1 MSRTTLQN
9 ILIHIGMYS
18 IILKMLF
25 DSVLIVAL
33 IVFCGLGLLTSGM
46 KFDGFL
52 KIRYVT
58 LFIILVFSA
67 ALFNATFVIFD
78 LIHSISYLI
87 ITASV
92 SIIAYFLANLPTRE
106 KAAFFNYL
114 LMFYLVLVFSSYFID
129 PSGFRYG
136 NFFDFG
142 SVNLVTAILF
152 FIASVNFFVTRNVSL
167 LIVSIISMAFFGIL
181 GDSRSALFLVLM
193 LISLGMV
200 VTYRKFKKRSTRYLA
215 LLAFILL
222 VTISTFS
229 MISQFMEVMSDSR
242 LYNFGLQSVRFVMWA
257 EWYERLDFESVFLG
271 IDLMQLPMLAL
282 YNGNPHNSLIYAH
295 SRYGFSAIL
304 LFLFVIYYMI
314 RFIRYDIVGFL
325 ILFFII
331 SRAMFD
337 SLVFFLPLDVFIYF
351 IIFSLNKG
359 LSSSDKLRYG
369 KLV

>member
-33 IVFCGLGLLTSGM
+33 IVFCGLGLLTSAM

-58 LFIILVFSA
+58 LFIILIFSA

-152 FIASVNFFVTRNVSL
+152 FISSISFFVSRNIYL
-167 LIVSIISMAFFGIL
+167 LVVSILSMTFFGII
-181 GDSRSALFLVLM
+181 GDSRSALILVLM
-193 LISLGMV
+193 LIILGV
-200 VTYRKFKKRSTRYLA
+200 VFIIINFKKRSTRYLA
-215 LLAFILL
+215 FLGISLLF
-222 VTISTFS
+222 STFTLS
-229 MISQFMEVMSDSR
+229 IFSQLFEILADTR
-242 LYNFGLQSVRFVMWA
+242 LYSFGLQSVRFVMWG
-257 EWYERLDFESVFLG
+257 EWYESLDFESVFLG
-271 IDLMQLPMLAL
+271 IDLMQLPMIAM

-295 SRYGFSAIL
+295 SRYGFSAVI
-304 LFLFVIYYMI
+304 LFLFFIYYMI
-314 RFIRYDIVGFL
+314 KYIRFDIVGFL
-325 ILFFII
+325 IFFFILI
-331 SRAMFD
+331 R
-337 SLVFFLPLDVFIYF
+337 SLSDILIIFLPLDVFLF
-351 IIFSLNKG
+351 FLIFSL
-359 LSSSDKLRYG
+359 SSDVSEPSGRAEALD
-369 KLV
+369 